1 MTNPTTN
8 GNQDAG
14 VLVTIEKLENRLW
27 KYRKRVCAVIEFNKE
42 LEKE

>member
-1 MTNPTTN
+1 MKEYCVDELNNMP
-8 GNQDAG
+8 
-14 VLVTIEKLENRLW
+14 IEELEELENRLW